1 MEIKKPTERLYFIDN
16 VRVWIIMLVVAHH
29 AGQAFGP
36 TGGAWFVFNAEQ
48 VRMLG
53 SFFYVNASFFM
64 GLLFLISGYFSAFSY
79 DRKGAGRFLKDRLR
93 RIGIPLLFFALVV
106 NLPLSYSASGTRL
119 TFLQYVI
126 RPHLWEWRFLYAHL
140 WFLGQLLVYAFG
152 YALIRLI
159 FSRDQSKNTGKAPV
173 PGHWGILIYVIVLGI
188 VSSFV
193 RTWFPQDRW
202 VVLLVPWEPAHVP
215 QYLSLYVL
223 GIFAFRHDWFRRLP
237 DRTGMIW
244 LWIGIAA
251 AGSVYA
257 ISALRLA
264 GLVPSVTVTSTG
276 GEVLFAS
283 IWNIRE
289 AFIAAGLSVGLLTWF
304 RKRFN
309 RQGRLMAAM
318 SADSYFVYVI
328 HLYLVITLQNQVIGF
343 NMPAFI
349 KFALVTVF
357 GVIICFSI
365 SHLVKMLPFTKRIL

>member
-1 MEIKKPTERLYFIDN
+1 MEIKKQPERLYFIDN

-36 TGGAWFVFNAEQ
+36 TGGDWFIYNTER

-53 SFFYVNASFFM
+53 TFFYVNASFFM

-79 DRKGAGRFLKDRLR
+79 DRKGAGRFFKDRLR

-106 NLPLSYSASGTRL
+106 NLGNSYSAAGTQL
-119 TFLQYVI
+119 TFLQYII
-126 RPHLWEWRFLYAHL
+126 RPHIWEWRSVYGHL
-140 WFLGQLLVYAFG
+140 WFLGHLLVYAFG
-152 YALIRLI
+152 YAIIRLI
-159 FSRDQSKNTGKAPV
+159 FSRNPSRNTGKAPV
-173 PGHWGILIYVIVLGI
+173 PGYWGILIYVIALGI
-188 VSSFV
+188 VTSFV
-193 RTWFPQDRW
+193 RIRFPQDRW
-202 VVLLVPWEPAHVP
+202 VVVVVPLELAHVP

-223 GIFAFRHDWFRRLP
+223 GTFAFRYDWFRKVP
-237 DRTGMIW
+237 DRIGMIW

-264 GLVPSVTVTSTG
+264 GLLPSVTVTSTG
-276 GEVLFAS
+276 GRALFHLFH
-283 IWNIRE
+283 NVRE
-289 AFIAAGLSVGLLTWF
+289 AFIAVGLSVGLLTWF

-318 SADSYFVYVI
+318 SADSYFVYII
-328 HLYLVITLQNQVIGF
+328 HVYLVGVLQILIIGI

-349 KFALVTVF
+349 KFVLVTVF
-357 GVIICFSI
+357 GVIICFSM

>member
-1 MEIKKPTERLYFIDN
+1 M
-16 VRVWIIMLVVAHH
+16 VAHH

-36 TGGAWFVFNAEQ
+36 TGGFWVVYNTER
-48 VRMLG
+48 VGMLG

-79 DRKGAGRFLKDRLR
+79 DKKGAERFLKDRLR

-106 NLPLSYSASGTRL
+106 NLRVSYSAVEAQL

-126 RPHLWEWRFLYAHL
+126 RPHIWDWRLMYSHL
-140 WFLGQLLVYAFG
+140 WFLGHLLVYAFG
-152 YALIRLI
+152 YAIIRLV
-159 FSRDQSKNTGKAPV
+159 FSRDPSKNAGKAPV
-173 PGHWGILIYVIVLGI
+173 PGHWGILIYVIALGI
-188 VSSFV
+188 VSAVV
-193 RTWFPQDRW
+193 RARFPQDRW
-202 VVLLVPWEPAHVP
+202 VVLLVPWEVAHVP

-223 GIFAFRHDWFRRLP
+223 GIFAFRHDWFRKLP
-237 DRTGMIW
+237 DRTGMTW

-257 ISALRLA
+257 TTALRLA
-264 GLVPSVTVTSTG
+264 RFFPSVTSTG
-276 GEVLFAS
+276 GKVLFS
-283 IWNIRE
+283 LIWNIME
-289 AFIAAGLSVGLLTWF
+289 AFIATGLSVGLLTWF

-318 SADSYFVYVI
+318 SADSYFVYII
-328 HLYLVITLQNQVIGF
+328 HIYLVIGLQTVIIGL

-349 KFALVTVF
+349 KFFLVTVF
-357 GVIICFSI
+357 GVILCFSI

>member
-1 MEIKKPTERLYFIDN
+1 METKKPKERLYFIDN

-36 TGGAWFVFNAEQ
+36 TGGAWFVFNVEQ

-64 GLLFLISGYFSAFSY
+64 GLLFLISGYFSASSY

-106 NLPLSYSASGTRL
+106 NLPLSYSAAGTQL

-126 RPHLWEWRFLYAHL
+126 RPHIWEWRFLYAHL
-140 WFLGQLLVYAFG
+140 WFLGQLLVFAFG
-152 YALIRLI
+152 YAIIRLI
-159 FSRDQSKNTGKAPV
+159 FSRDLLKRAGKAPV
-173 PGHWGILIYVIVLGI
+173 PGHWGILIYIIALGI
-188 VSSFV
+188 VSLFV
-193 RTWFPQDRW
+193 RHWFPQDRW

-223 GIFAFRHDWFRRLP
+223 GIFAFRHDWFRRFP

-264 GLVPSVTVTSTG
+264 GLLPSVSVTSTG
-276 GEVLFAS
+276 GKVLFAL

-289 AFIAAGLSVGLLTWF
+289 ALIAAGLSAGLLTWF

-309 RQGRLMAAM
+309 SQGKLMAAM

-328 HLYLVITLQNQVIGF
+328 HLYLVITLQNIVIGF
-343 NMPAFI
+343 TMPAFI
-349 KFALVTVF
+349 KFAFVTVF

>member
-1 MEIKKPTERLYFIDN
+1 MDIKKPTERLYFIDN

-36 TGGAWFVFNAEQ
+36 TGGDWFIYNTER

-79 DRKGAGRFLKDRLR
+79 DRKGVGQFLKDRLR

-106 NLPLSYSASGTRL
+106 NLPLSYSAAGTQL

-126 RPHLWEWRFLYAHL
+126 HPHIWEWRFLYAHL
-140 WFLGQLLVYAFG
+140 WFLGHLLVFAFG
-152 YALIRLI
+152 YAIIRMI
-159 FSRDQSKNTGKAPV
+159 FSRDPSKNAGEAPV
-173 PGHWGILIYVIVLGI
+173 PGHWGILIYVIALGI

-193 RTWFPQDRW
+193 RIRFPQDRW
-202 VVLLVPWEPAHVP
+202 VVLVVPWEVAHVP

-223 GIFAFRHDWFRRLP
+223 GIFAFRHDWFRKLP

-264 GLVPSVTVTSTG
+264 GFLPSVTLRG
-276 GEVLFAS
+276 GEVLFHF
-283 IWNIRE
+283 IHNIRE
-289 AFIAAGLSVGLLTWF
+289 AFIAAGLSVGLLIWF

-309 RQGRLMAAM
+309 RQGKLMAAM

-328 HLYLVITLQNQVIGF
+328 HLYLVITLQNVVIGF

-349 KFALVTVF
+349 KFALVTVL